1 MEVLS
6 HHCSTESEK
15 ATITLQLKNFK
26 RDSIESFASAVFRFE
41 SMYIFWLQ
49 LDSPHTADSI
59 KLLSYDV
66 LRQITQYLLSPKAGQ
81 AFGKWASDTL
91 KTGGIIDKEAI
102 IRTVAQLES
111 YAELK
116 LHSPRTIPG
125 SLITTTLGLPVE
137 SAEQTIVANYVNPQ
151 QPSNLKKPP
160 PSKVQSSNKNHS
172 SSNNRDNQPRQRSA
186 NSNSKSRNPSAENI
200 KRSQSRSPNNNKNN
214 NRGRSV
220 DKSKTISA
228 KSADTLDD
236 EMDCLQ
242 YYSRH
247 STSPNVVRKQS
258 IPGIFRRSLTPK
270 SKDHLQ
276 QTYFYNTSG
285 DSKFSDV
292 RKKGN
297 CLRCYGSNH
306 KANSCKIYTRPT
318 PTPCCHCMHLFHDT
332 KQCKFFDQSGKSRP
346 PSRPRSPYTKET

>member
-1 MEVLS
+1 M
-6 HHCSTESEK
+6 
-15 ATITLQLKNFK
+15 
-26 RDSIESFASAVFRFE
+26 
-41 SMYIFWLQ
+41 
-49 LDSPHTADSI
+49 
-59 KLLSYDV
+59 
-66 LRQITQYLLSPKAGQ
+66 
-81 AFGKWASDTL
+81 

-160 PSKVQSSNKNHS
+160 PIKVQSSNKNHS
-172 SSNNRDNQPRQRSA
+172 SSNNRDTQPRQRSA
-186 NSNSKSRNPSAENI
+186 NSNSRSRNPSAENI

-242 YYSRH
+242 YYSQH

-285 DSKFSDV
+285 DNKFSDV

-297 CLRCYGSNH
+297 CLRCYGSKH
-306 KANSCKIYTRPT
+306 KANSCKIYARPT
-318 PTPCCHCMHLFHDT
+318 PTPCRHCMHLFHDT
-332 KQCKFFDQSGKSRP
+332 KQCKFFDQNGKSRP